1 VGVYWYAVCLKHREI
16 LAFGKIRDLKV
27 YELLSSAATSRS
39 PDKLDQERGLYRVW
53 SELREVLSQV
63 SVHARRWLE
72 KHRECEVLFGGDDT
86 HGIDE
91 LWIFSSDEWLETNA
105 HTGETSVLNPEEYV
119 PDSGCKYMDKCKF
132 QSNLCSKGYAY
143 ILCPFYY
150 SYLLDDLKKV
160 KKEAVK

>member
-16 LAFGKIRDLKV
+16 LDFGKIRDLKV
-27 YELLSSAATSRS
+27 YELLSSAAASRS
-39 PDKLDQERGLYRVW
+39 PDK
-53 SELREVLSQV
+53 VLSQV

-86 HGIDE
+86 HNIDE

-143 ILCPFYY
+143 ILCPFFY